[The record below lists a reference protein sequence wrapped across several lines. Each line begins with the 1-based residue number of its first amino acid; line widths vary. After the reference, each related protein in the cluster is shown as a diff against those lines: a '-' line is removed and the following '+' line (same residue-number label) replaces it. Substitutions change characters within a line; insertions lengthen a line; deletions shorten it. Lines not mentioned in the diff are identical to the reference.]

1 MLPTSSYA
9 FMYPDRVLCA
19 KFCSK
24 HSFSPYNIPMS
35 VYYYYR
41 TVQMEKLRHGKVK
54 YFEVIELVIE
64 LKFELKILVPGV
76 VCLISLVYSSCFC
89 DGVGFWFVFYFCLF
103 ITLCCSLELCIQ
115 LGIMFPFLLY
125 LLLLFFP
132 QLFVKSPQT
141 TTLPSCISFL

>member
-103 ITLCCSLELCIQ
+103 IMLPVFGYIYMILRKYLSISIL
-115 LGIMFPFLLY
+115 LGFVLFLSC
-125 LLLLFFP
+125 LL
-132 QLFVKSPQT
+132 SMY
-141 TTLPSCISFL
+141 